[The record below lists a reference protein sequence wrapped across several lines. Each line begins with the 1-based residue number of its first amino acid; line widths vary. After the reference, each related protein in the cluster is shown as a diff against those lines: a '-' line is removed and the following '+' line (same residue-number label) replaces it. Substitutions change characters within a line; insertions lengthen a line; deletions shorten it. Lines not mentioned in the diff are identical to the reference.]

1 MVMDMRGSVSSIAIL
16 LAVLLLSPCTMDGYA
31 EREAVLVVLEMNIDG
46 GAVSFVESTINS
58 NRGRVV
64 VLQINSYGGYLS
76 AADRIISLMEQ
87 SGAVCIA
94 WIPPGGYA
102 ISAAALVSLSCREI
116 YMAPGSV
123 IGGVKP
129 SPEDPKVIEYV
140 RARVRSLL
148 EKQGKSNITW
158 IADRL
163 VNEAKTYTATEA
175 GVIGLAIPA
184 TDLLELLEREGLEL
198 KARVEPSLW
207 DRLLS
212 VLSNPL
218 IFQILLFAEVILI
231 LAEIFTVG
239 FQGYGIA
246 GVLMIIFALYGM
258 VLLPVEILHVAL
270 ILSGAVLIAIELLT
284 PGFGVFGIAGT
295 VLTAI
300 GFTLT
305 SISIPREAVTGL
317 VITVASGLASLTGLF
332 LFIAIKAAKAMK
344 IRRVELRERLAG
356 SIGYAKT
363 DIGETNPGTVYVLNE
378 DWTAYSIKGTIAA
391 GSRVRVIR
399 VEGLKIYVEKLEE

>member
-1 MVMDMRGSVSSIAIL
+1 MRGSVSSIAIL
-16 LAVLLLSPCTMDGYA
+16 LAVLLLSPCIMDGYA

-218 IFQILLFAEVILI
+218 IFQILLFAGVILI